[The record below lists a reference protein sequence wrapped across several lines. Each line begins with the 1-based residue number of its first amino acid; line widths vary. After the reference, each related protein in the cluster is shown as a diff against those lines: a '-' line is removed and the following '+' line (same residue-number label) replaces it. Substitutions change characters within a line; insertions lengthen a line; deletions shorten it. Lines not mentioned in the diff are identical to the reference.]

1 MSSSIKLKRKDGRI
15 TMVPNIGSALVP
27 HVGQIINVTIGDE
40 VVTVRVTGVRRHYPG
55 GDIDNP
61 LHAIEGKE
69 V

>member
-15 TMVPNIGSALVP
+15 TMVPNIGSAPVP
-27 HVGQIINVTIGDE
+27 HVGQIISVTIGDE
-40 VVTVRVTGVRRHYPG
+40 VVPVRVTGVRRHYPG

-61 LHAIEGKE
+61 LHAIEGEE